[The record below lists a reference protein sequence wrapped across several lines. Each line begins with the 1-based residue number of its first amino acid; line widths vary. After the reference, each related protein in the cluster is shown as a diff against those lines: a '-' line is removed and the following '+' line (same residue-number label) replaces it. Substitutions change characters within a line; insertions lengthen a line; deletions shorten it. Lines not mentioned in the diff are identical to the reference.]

1 MISAEQV
8 RATVADLLGAA
19 VTTVEHVPG
28 SVANQDF
35 AVDLVDGARFVLKAG
50 PSAEIAAEAWTCQRL
65 TVLGVPVPEVVAVD
79 LDPTRLG
86 LPFLIMTFVE
96 GTPSAD
102 GEVARDAGKWFRQV
116 HAEELSGWGPLIVA
130 ADHPGPSHGRGRYQ
144 SCREAIAAVLSGLP
158 ALVSAGVL
166 DKPLANA
173 ARDLVSVEEILSYQ
187 GPGVLLHND
196 LKPAH
201 LFGVGNGRRRQLS
214 AIIDWGDASVGDP
227 AADLARLSM
236 SGPTV
241 TAAFLEGYGVRI
253 NTDLSERLARYRL
266 LWNIGALSYEYRAG
280 GDWFDAYRDRIRD
293 EAAQLVR

>member
-19 VTTVEHVPG
+19 VSRIERVPG

-35 AVDLVDGARFVLKAG
+35 AVDLVDGARIVLKAG
-50 PSAEIAAEAWTCQRL
+50 PAAEIAAEAWTGQRL

-86 LPFLIMTFVE
+86 FAFLIMTFVE
-96 GTPSAD
+96 GTPSVD
-102 GEVARDAGKWFRQV
+102 GEVARDAGKWYRQV
-116 HAEELSGWGPLIVA
+116 HAEELSGWGPIVVA
-130 ADHPGPSHGRGRYQ
+130 ADHSGTCHGHGRHQ

-158 ALVSAGVL
+158 ALVTAGVL
-166 DKPLANA
+166 AGPLADA

-201 LFGVGNGRRRQLS
+201 LFGVSTGRRRQAL
-214 AIIDWGDASVGDP
+214 GHH
-227 AADLARLSM
+227 RL
-236 SGPTV
+236 G
-241 TAAFLEGYGVRI
+241 
-253 NTDLSERLARYRL
+253 
-266 LWNIGALSYEYRAG
+266 
-280 GDWFDAYRDRIRD
+280 
-293 EAAQLVR
+293 